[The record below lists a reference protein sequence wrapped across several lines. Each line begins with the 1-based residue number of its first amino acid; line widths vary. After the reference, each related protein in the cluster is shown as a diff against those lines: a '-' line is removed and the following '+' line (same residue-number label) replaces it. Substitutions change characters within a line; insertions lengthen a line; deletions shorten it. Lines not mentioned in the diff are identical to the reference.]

1 MSDESDDEQIVYGR
15 WQGVGFDLD
24 LQWSDLADIL
34 ERYPLKARSSTSTNN
49 ATPAYINTIISSVK
63 TADRRIAGEQ
73 QSDVDS
79 LLWLNLTNIK
89 GKNLSAKDRPLFE
102 GQESVNALPP
112 LAVGTT
118 RKSLETYKAVMYAVS
133 KHVGTL
139 DIPDTDKRF
148 LQAAYKQ
155 NRDEFDQFA
164 DQFHKAERARTKE
177 SELSAR
183 QQSKFVPW
191 SSTPRR

>member
-1 MSDESDDEQIVYGR
+1 MSDESDDEQIVHGR

-89 GKNLSAKDRPLFE
+89 GKNLAQMTVILT
-102 GQESVNALPP
+102 
-112 LAVGTT
+112 GT
-118 RKSLETYKAVMYAVS
+118 R
-133 KHVGTL
+133 
-139 DIPDTDKRF
+139 
-148 LQAAYKQ
+148 
-155 NRDEFDQFA
+155 
-164 DQFHKAERARTKE
+164 
-177 SELSAR
+177 
-183 QQSKFVPW
+183 W
-191 SSTPRR
+191 SSAAVQRGGPARRSSRLQL